1 MKIEPNSCSSPCVVK
16 VLYHELLGSSVQ
28 LRGVQTD
35 KQTRGFSVNSLNL
48 TRGCSQVL
56 FYFFIFWSFPM
67 SLPLLLSNPLIAFL
81 PQDDSLLPS
90 CGKYTIALCPSSLR
104 GSLSPFSWLP
114 SFIHEPLAHPHT
126 HTHTCPHTPTC
137 TPHTLK

>member
-16 VLYHELLGSSVQ
+16 VLYHELLGTSVQ

-56 FYFFIFWSFPM
+56 FYFFYFLVLPYEPSPSVVKYPDRFP
-67 SLPLLLSNPLIAFL
+67 
-81 PQDDSLLPS
+81 
-90 CGKYTIALCPSSLR
+90 
-104 GSLSPFSWLP
+104 SPR
-114 SFIHEPLAHPHT
+114 
-126 HTHTCPHTPTC
+126 
-137 TPHTLK
+137 